1 MVRQRVLLRVDFD
14 REVIQCC
21 ERCCCIAAEVD
32 EHEMTFLCAE
42 DSVMLE
48 KLHKKVRV
56 IKEISLP
63 INLHDFFATFV
74 DDGAP
79 HSYQRYVETTP

>member
-1 MVRQRVLLRVDFD
+1 MN
-14 REVIQCC
+14 
-21 ERCCCIAAEVD
+21 
-32 EHEMTFLCAE
+32 FLCAE

-79 HSYQRYVETTP
+79 HSYQRYVRFDMSCGQRAWRLICPGLLCRRVA

>member
-1 MVRQRVLLRVDFD
+1 
-14 REVIQCC
+14 
-21 ERCCCIAAEVD
+21 
-32 EHEMTFLCAE
+32 
-42 DSVMLE
+42 MLE

-56 IKEISLP
+56 IKEIALP

-79 HSYQRYVETTP
+79 HSYRRYVITKNKAVHGVFTVAAVDGSFSLVCVS

>member
-1 MVRQRVLLRVDFD
+1 M
-14 REVIQCC
+14 
-21 ERCCCIAAEVD
+21 AAEVD
-32 EHEMTFLCAE
+32 EPEMTFLCAE

-79 HSYQRYVETTP
+79 HSYQRYVEHGTRGNGGIFLVLIACVDACWFVRVS